1 MSTTTPTRRLP
12 RKKLI
17 AGVAALFMLV
27 GAGAAVAYW
36 TTTGS
41 GTGSAATGSSQPVV
55 VVQTSNVTNLRP
67 GAAAQTLSGTFNNPS
82 GGSQYVRTVTASI
95 SSVTVAAGVTG
106 TCTAADYTLAGATM
120 TVNQNV
126 AAGTGQGTWTG
137 ATIAF
142 ANDNARNQD
151 ACQGA
156 TVNLS
161 YTSN

>member
-1 MSTTTPTRRLP
+1 MSTITPARRLP
-12 RKKLI
+12 RKKLV
-17 AGVAALFMLV
+17 AAVAALLMLA
-27 GAGAAVAYW
+27 GGGAAVAYW
-36 TTTGS
+36 TTTGT
-41 GTGSAATGSSQPVV
+41 GTGSAATGSSQPIT
-55 VVQTSNVTNLRP
+55 VVQTSTVSNLRP

-95 SSVTVAAGVTG
+95 SSVTLAAGVTG
-106 TCTAADYTLAGATM
+106 TCTAADYTLTGATM

-126 AAGTGQGTWTG
+126 AAGTAQGSWTG

-161 YTSN
+161 YASN